1 MNHTLKKSLV
11 FAVIFILLCSL
22 VPLTLLLSSNKNN
35 KLKRNEQNPANE
47 EKLILGFSQ
56 IGSINYVELIFEL
69 I

>member
-35 KLKRNEQNPANE
+35 RRKNNENNPANE
-47 EKLILGFSQ
+47 DKVKFNDIELFTYKDTEIAD
-56 IGSINYVELIFEL
+56 VE
-69 I
+69 